1 MLTISYSFTVKNMT
15 VPCESPSSFGQYKEY
30 PQQLYPLSVYPSVNP
45 GALPVYP
52 NIELNNDKQLPS
64 KQLINEFPPLVMNPL
79 PLFSPEQI
87 LSMDELT
94 IDCMSYLD
102 INRLY
107 ESVLMIHHRG
117 LVDIQKYTDYAKLKQ
132 VEQLIINA
140 LYKDT
145 ENWRIMLSS
154 YDKCHRANQ
163 ARLAFLKEQYDRNK
177 M

>member
-1 MLTISYSFTVKNMT
+1 MS
-15 VPCESPSSFGQYKEY
+15 VPCDSSSSFGSYKE
-30 PQQLYPLSVYPSVNP
+30 QQPLYPLPLYPSVNP
-45 GALPVYP
+45 GFVPAYP
-52 NIELNNDKQLPS
+52 NIDLDNDKSCAQHTITIDAS
-64 KQLINEFPPLVMNPL
+64 PL
-79 PLFSPEQI
+79 PLFTPEQI

-132 VEQLIINA
+132 VEQLIVNA

-154 YDKCHRANQ
+154 YDKCHRVNQ
-163 ARLAFLKEQYDRNK
+163 ARLTFLKDQYDK
-177 M
+177 HKY

>member
-1 MLTISYSFTVKNMT
+1 MDKSLEQPSLML
-15 VPCESPSSFGQYKEY
+15 
-30 PQQLYPLSVYPSVNP
+30 YPSVSPFMVNAP
-45 GALPVYP
+45 PSYP
-52 NIELNNDKQLPS
+52 NIDNITVPQPVVIPYNTDQ
-64 KQLINEFPPLVMNPL
+64 PL
-79 PLFSPEQI
+79 LFTPEQI

-132 VEQLIINA
+132 VEQLIVNA

-163 ARLAFLKEQYDRNK
+163 ARLAFLKEQYDKNK
-177 M
+177 I

>member
-1 MLTISYSFTVKNMT
+1 MT
-15 VPCESPSSFGQYKEY
+15 FLCESTLSANRHDNNRAVNSSAETYLNQINHID
-30 PQQLYPLSVYPSVNP
+30 YPSVKP
-45 GALPVYP
+45 VILPVYP
-52 NIELNNDKQLPS
+52 NIGLNEDSSRPPKMVRDESPPS
-64 KQLINEFPPLVMNPL
+64 YINTFPA
-79 PLFSPEQI
+79 FTPEQI

-107 ESVLMIHHRG
+107 ESVLLIHHRG
-117 LVDIQKYTDYAKLKQ
+117 LVDIQKYTEYIKLKQ

-154 YDKCHRANQ
+154 FDKCHRSNQ
-163 ARLAFLKEQYDRNK
+163 ARLAFLKEQYDKNQY
-177 M
+177 

>member
-1 MLTISYSFTVKNMT
+1 MANSY
-15 VPCESPSSFGQYKEY
+15 ESPSSFGQYKEQ
-30 PQQLYPLSVYPSVNP
+30 PMYPLPIYPSVNP
-45 GALPVYP
+45 SIVLSYP
-52 NIELNNDKQLPS
+52 NIELDNNKSLSPTPA
-64 KQLINEFPPLVMNPL
+64 ITEAPPMFMNPPL
-79 PLFSPEQI
+79 FTPEQI

-117 LVDIQKYTDYAKLKQ
+117 LIDIQKYTDYAKLKQ
-132 VEQLIINA
+132 VEQLIVNA

-154 YDKCHRANQ
+154 YDKCHRVNQ
-163 ARLAFLKEQYDRNK
+163 ARLAFLKEQYDK
-177 M
+177 HKY

>member
-1 MLTISYSFTVKNMT
+1 MDKALSSYN
-15 VPCESPSSFGQYKEY
+15 SSSELKSTY
-30 PQQLYPLSVYPSVNP
+30 SHTVYPSVNP
-45 GALPVYP
+45 YP
-52 NIELNNDKQLPS
+52 PIIGYPSLDDSSPQSVSFNQSTGELQQLGQP
-64 KQLINEFPPLVMNPL
+64 IPFYFTV
-79 PLFSPEQI
+79 EQI

-107 ESVLMIHHRG
+107 ESVLLIHHRG
-117 LVDIQKYTDYAKLKQ
+117 LVDIQKFTDYAKLKQ
-132 VEQLIINA
+132 VEQLIVNA

-163 ARLAFLKEQYDRNK
+163 ARLAFLKDQYEK
-177 M
+177 TKA

>member
-1 MLTISYSFTVKNMT
+1 MAFTYENPGTVKGYS
-15 VPCESPSSFGQYKEY
+15 ESTID
-30 PQQLYPLSVYPSVNP
+30 QLNHQSYPSVKP
-45 GALPVYP
+45 ILLPAYP
-52 NIELNNDKQLPS
+52 NTNA
-64 KQLINEFPPLVMNPL
+64 NEESSTPAKIIYSESSPLYMSPL
-79 PLFSPEQI
+79 PPFTPEQI

-107 ESVLMIHHRG
+107 ESVLMIHYRG
-117 LVDIQKYTDYAKLKQ
+117 LVDIQKYTDYIKLKQ
-132 VEQLIINA
+132 VEQLVVNA

-163 ARLAFLKEQYDRNK
+163 ARLTFLKEQYEKNK
-177 M
+177 L

>member
-1 MLTISYSFTVKNMT
+1 MTASYDN
-15 VPCESPSSFGQYKEY
+15 PSLFGTYKE
-30 PQQLYPLSVYPSVNP
+30 QSQTLYPLPLYPSVNP
-45 GALPVYP
+45 GFVPTYPSIEMDNDNALSPKV
-52 NIELNNDKQLPS
+52 IAADVPS
-64 KQLINEFPPLVMNPL
+64 LTMHPL
-79 PLFSPEQI
+79 PLFTPEQI

-132 VEQLIINA
+132 VEQLIVNA

-163 ARLAFLKEQYDRNK
+163 ARLAFLKEQYDKNK
-177 M
+177 Y